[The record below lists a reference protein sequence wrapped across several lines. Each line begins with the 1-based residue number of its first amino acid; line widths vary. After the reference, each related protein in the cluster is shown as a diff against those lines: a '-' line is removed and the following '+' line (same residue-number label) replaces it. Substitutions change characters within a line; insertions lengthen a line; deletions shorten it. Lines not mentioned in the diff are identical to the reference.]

1 MKLSITINGRDHT
14 LELEVPRD
22 DGAASPALSCRLAG
36 EPFEADVTEI
46 EPGVFSL
53 LIGGQSYTLRVS
65 PNGEAS
71 EYRVALCGAEYAV
84 AVRDPRKL
92 ALGGRAKQTLEGKQ
106 NVNSSMPGKV
116 VRLLVAEGDAVERG
130 QGLIVVEAMKMQNE
144 IKCPKTGRVEKI
156 LVREGQPVN
165 TGEILLT
172 VE

>member
-1 MKLSITINGRDHT
+1 MNLSLTINGQDHT
-14 LELEVPRD
+14 LELEIPRD
-22 DGAASPALSCRLAG
+22 NGLSSPALSCRLDG

-53 LIGGQSYTLRVS
+53 LIGGQSYTVRVS
-65 PNGEAS
+65 PNGEAG

-92 ALGGRAKQTLEGKQ
+92 ARGGHEKQTLEGRQ
-106 NVNSSMPGKV
+106 NVLSLMPGKV

-144 IKCPKTGRVEKI
+144 IKCPKAGRVEKI

-165 TGEILLT
+165 AGEILLA